1 MLIFLPLFI
10 LISLCGTAQHHPT
23 FLLDLVSN
31 CRKSGF
37 NAMDV
42 REEGKTVIMDQ
53 AEVNMS
59 PSFAARAT
67 PKWKKIVSL
76 CILLDNDNKI

>member
-1 MLIFLPLFI
+1 
-10 LISLCGTAQHHPT
+10 
-23 FLLDLVSN
+23 
-31 CRKSGF
+31 
-37 NAMDV
+37 MDV

-59 PSFAARAT
+59 PSFAARTT

-76 CILLDNDNKI
+76 CILLDNDNKT